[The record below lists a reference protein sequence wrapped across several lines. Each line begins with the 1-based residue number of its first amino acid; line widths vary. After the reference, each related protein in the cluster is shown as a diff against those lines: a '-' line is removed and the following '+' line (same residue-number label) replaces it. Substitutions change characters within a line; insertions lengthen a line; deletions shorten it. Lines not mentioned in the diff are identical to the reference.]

1 MQPVPNKRVVVT
13 GMGIV
18 SCLGNEAATVA
29 MALRTLR
36 PGIRFVPEY
45 AELGLRSQVAGVPDI
60 DLEAQID
67 RKLKRFMGD
76 AAAYSYIAMRDAIAD
91 AGLSDEQVRD
101 ARTGVI
107 AGSGGGSAHW
117 QIETGDLLRQ
127 RGVRKVGPYMVPRT
141 MCSTVSAALA
151 TAFGI
156 RGMSYS
162 ISAACATSAHCIGA
176 AADMIRHGM
185 QDVVF
190 AGGGEEAHWG
200 MTAQF
205 DGMGALSTHHNDT
218 PETASRPYD
227 VGRDGFVIAG
237 GGGML
242 VLESL
247 EHAKARGA
255 RILAELVGYGVTS
268 DGVDMV
274 APSGEGA
281 VRCMKMAMQ
290 GVDSPIDYLN
300 THGTSTPLGDL
311 VELAAVRE
319 AFGTKIPPLSST
331 KALSGHSLGAASVH
345 EAIYCL
351 LMMQGGFM
359 AGSAHIEQ
367 LDPKAEDFPVLRETR
382 DAELRTVMSNS
393 FGFGGTNGTLVFRTF
408 E

>member
-29 MALRTLR
+29 MALSTLR

-151 TAFGI
+151 TA
-156 RGMSYS
+156 
-162 ISAACATSAHCIGA
+162 SA
-176 AADMIRHGM
+176 
-185 QDVVF
+185 F
-190 AGGGEEAHWG
+190 AE
-200 MTAQF
+200 
-205 DGMGALSTHHNDT
+205 
-218 PETASRPYD
+218 
-227 VGRDGFVIAG
+227 
-237 GGGML
+237 
-242 VLESL
+242 
-247 EHAKARGA
+247 
-255 RILAELVGYGVTS
+255 
-268 DGVDMV
+268 
-274 APSGEGA
+274 
-281 VRCMKMAMQ
+281 
-290 GVDSPIDYLN
+290 
-300 THGTSTPLGDL
+300 
-311 VELAAVRE
+311 
-319 AFGTKIPPLSST
+319 
-331 KALSGHSLGAASVH
+331 
-345 EAIYCL
+345 
-351 LMMQGGFM
+351 
-359 AGSAHIEQ
+359 
-367 LDPKAEDFPVLRETR
+367 
-382 DAELRTVMSNS
+382 
-393 FGFGGTNGTLVFRTF
+393 
-408 E
+408 